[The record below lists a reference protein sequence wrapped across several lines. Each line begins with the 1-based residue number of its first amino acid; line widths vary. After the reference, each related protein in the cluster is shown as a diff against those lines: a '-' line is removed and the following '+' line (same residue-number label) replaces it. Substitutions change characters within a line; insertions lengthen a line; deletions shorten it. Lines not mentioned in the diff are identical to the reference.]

1 MAHGGSYT
9 KKNKE
14 AKPELVERTKTIAEH
29 DAEEKA
35 KAAAKAKKTAGDK

>member
-1 MAHGGSYT
+1 MNMGGSYI
-9 KKNKE
+9 KKNKD

-35 KAAAKAKKTAGDK
+35 KTAAKAKKTVGDK